1 MHKIW
6 AFSNLVPKH
15 FRNRTDMNTNTLQMA
30 EMMMTVEQ
38 SNLSSSLL
46 AFKTKFRS
54 ILSGVG
60 LGASLL
66 AAVIWINEPAKVDV
80 TTLLIPTDAYEILRT
95 GFSKSVP
102 SVAEEAAK
110 IPTKLVDR
118 QATDLNILRSYAERQ
133 SVARYLSNKYKIEHS
148 AGLDFVDKAITVSR
162 EVGLDPTLI
171 LAVTAVESSFNPA
184 AESNKG
190 AQGLMQVMTSVHLE
204 KFQLFG
210 GHQAALNPD
219 ANMRVGSLILRE
231 YIAKGGSLEAGLRLY
246 VGASS
251 VFISDGGYGE
261 KVLAER
267 ERLRQAA
274 ALKVAVTAHKV
285 L

>member
-1 MHKIW
+1 M
-6 AFSNLVPKH
+6 L
-15 FRNRTDMNTNTLQMA
+15 
-30 EMMMTVEQ
+30 
-38 SNLSSSLL
+38 
-46 AFKTKFRS
+46 FRS
-54 ILSGVG
+54 
-60 LGASLL
+60 
-66 AAVIWINEPAKVDV
+66 K
-80 TTLLIPTDAYEILRT
+80 
-95 GFSKSVP
+95 
-102 SVAEEAAK
+102 
-110 IPTKLVDR
+110 
-118 QATDLNILRSYAERQ
+118 Q
-133 SVARYLSNKYKIEHS
+133 SVARYLSSKYKIDHS
-148 AGLDFVDKAITVSR
+148 AGLDFVEKAITVSR

-184 AESNKG
+184 AESTKG

-251 VFISDGGYGE
+251 MFISDGGYGE

-274 ALKVAVTAHKV
+274 ALKMALAANKV

>member
-1 MHKIW
+1 MM
-6 AFSNLVPKH
+6 
-15 FRNRTDMNTNTLQMA
+15 DMNTNTLQMA
-30 EMMMTVEQ
+30 EVMMKVEQ
-38 SNLSSSLL
+38 SDLKASLL
-46 AFKTKFRS
+46 AFKTKFRG

-66 AAVIWINEPAKVDV
+66 AAVIWINEPAKMDV
-80 TTLLIPTDAYEILRT
+80 TTLLIPSDAYEILRT
-95 GFSKSVP
+95 GFNKPVP

-148 AGLDFVDKAITVSR
+148 AGLDFVEKAIAVSR

-171 LAVTAVESSFNPA
+171 LAVTAVESSFNPS

-251 VFISDGGYGE
+251 VFINDGGYGE

-274 ALKVAVTAHKV
+274 ALKMALTTSKV